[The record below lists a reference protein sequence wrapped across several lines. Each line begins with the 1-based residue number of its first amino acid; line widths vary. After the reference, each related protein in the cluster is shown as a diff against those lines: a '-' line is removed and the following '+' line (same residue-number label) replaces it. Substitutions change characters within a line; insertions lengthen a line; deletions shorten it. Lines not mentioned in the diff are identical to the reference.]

1 MWRSRIKDDMVV
13 AVVGC
18 EDSTT
23 LSRKWPQGWQ
33 QGKPVIP
40 RAPMA
45 CCHREAYRS
54 CSPPEPSVEGVAGE
68 ETIPVEDEDVVREG
82 DDQAPDNGE
91 DNGDEL
97 VMSRAPAVVA
107 TRRDSRA
114 GMAACLRSTG
124 QRKKCRSYQ
133 EEPR

>member
-1 MWRSRIKDDMVV
+1 MWRSRGKDDMVV
-13 AVVGC
+13 AVVGR
-18 EDSTT
+18 EDFTT
-23 LSRKWPQGWQ
+23 PSRKWPQGWQ
-33 QGKPVIP
+33 QGKLVIP

-45 CCHREAYRS
+45 CCHREAYQSR
-54 CSPPEPSVEGVAGE
+54 SPPEPSVEGVAGE
-68 ETIPVEDEDVVREG
+68 ETIPVEDEDGVREG
-82 DDQAPDNGE
+82 DDQAPDNGK

-124 QRKKCRSYQ
+124 QRKKT
-133 EEPR
+133 P